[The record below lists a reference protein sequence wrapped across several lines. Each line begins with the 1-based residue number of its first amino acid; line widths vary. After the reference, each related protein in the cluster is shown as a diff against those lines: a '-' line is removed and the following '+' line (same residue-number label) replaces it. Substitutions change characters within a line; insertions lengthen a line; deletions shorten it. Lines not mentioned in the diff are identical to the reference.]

1 MAVAEAETTT
11 AAPAPGT
18 GTPVPARRGRPLWAR
33 VLPYLLVAPTIVGTA
48 YLLAYPLVRN
58 LLISFQKF
66 GIAQLIRG
74 GADFVGIDNY
84 RQILSDDKFW
94 GVVGRTFVFTAI
106 NVALI
111 MVLATLVALLIGALG
126 KWMRFAVMGGLVVA
140 WAIPVIAAT
149 TVFQWLFQSQ
159 LGVVNWVLVALGF
172 EHFDGKAWFAD
183 GNSTFAIIVLLIV
196 WQSVPFAAL
205 TLYAAITTVP
215 RELHESAQIDGAG
228 SVKTFWL
235 ITFPILRP
243 MFGLILC
250 LEVIW
255 VFKCFVQIWAISQ
268 GGPGDATL
276 TLPVYAYQI
285 AQSLNR
291 YDLGAAISMVT
302 VLILA
307 VVLLAYFR
315 QMFKEEGEL

>member
-1 MAVAEAETTT
+1 MALAQLERT
-11 AAPAPGT
+11 APAPE
-18 GTPVPARRGRPLWAR
+18 PDPPARARRGRPR
-33 VLPYLLVAPTIVGTA
+33 VLPYLLIAPTVLGMA
-48 YLLAYPLVRN
+48 YLLIYPLIRN
-58 LLISFQKF
+58 LVVSFQKF

-74 GADFVGIDNY
+74 GADFVGFDNY
-84 RQILSDDKFW
+84 RAIFTDDKFW
-94 GVVGRTFVFTAI
+94 SVVGRTFAFTAI
-106 NVALI
+106 NVVLI
-111 MVLATLVALLIGALG
+111 MVLSTLVALLIDALG
-126 KWMRFAVMGGLVVA
+126 KWMRFLLMGGLVLA
-140 WAIPVIAAT
+140 WAIPVLAAT

-159 LGVVNWVLVALGF
+159 LGVVNWVLVKLGF
-172 EHFDGKAWFAD
+172 TQYDGYAWFAD
-183 GNSTFAIIVLLIV
+183 GTSTFAIIVIMIV

-215 RELHESAQIDGAG
+215 KEIYESASMDGAG
-228 SVKTFWL
+228 PVRMFGL

-255 VFKCFVQIWAISQ
+255 VFKSFVQIWVISQ

-302 VLILA
+302 VLLLT

-315 QMFKEEGEL
+315 QLFKEEGEL

>member
-1 MAVAEAETTT
+1 MAVAQLERT
-11 AAPAPGT
+11 APAPE
-18 GTPVPARRGRPLWAR
+18 PEPLARARRGRPR
-33 VLPYLLVAPTIVGTA
+33 VLPYLLIAPTILGMA
-48 YLLAYPLVRN
+48 YLLIYPLIRN
-58 LLISFQKF
+58 LVISFQKF

-84 RQILSDDKFW
+84 RAIFTDDKFW
-94 GVVGRTFVFTAI
+94 SVVGRTFAFTAI
-106 NVALI
+106 NVVLI
-111 MVLATLVALLIGALG
+111 MVLSTLVALLIDALG
-126 KWMRFAVMGGLVVA
+126 KWMRFLLMGGLVLA
-140 WAIPVIAAT
+140 WAIPVLAAT

-159 LGVVNWVLVALGF
+159 LGVVNWVLVQLGF
-172 EHFDGKAWFAD
+172 TQYDGYAWFAD
-183 GNSTFAIIVLLIV
+183 GTSTFAIIVIMIV

-215 RELHESAQIDGAG
+215 KEIYESASMDGAG
-228 SVKTFWL
+228 PVRMFGL

-255 VFKCFVQIWAISQ
+255 VFKSFVQIWVISQ

-302 VLILA
+302 VLLLT

-315 QMFKEEGEL
+315 QLFKEEGEL

>member
-1 MAVAEAETTT
+1 MAVAQLERT
-11 AAPAPGT
+11 APAPE
-18 GTPVPARRGRPLWAR
+18 PEPPARARRGRPR
-33 VLPYLLVAPTIVGTA
+33 VLPYLLIAPTVLGMA
-48 YLLAYPLVRN
+48 YLLIYPLIRN
-58 LLISFQKF
+58 LVVSFQKF

-74 GADFVGIDNY
+74 GADFVGFDNY
-84 RQILSDDKFW
+84 QAIFTDDKFW
-94 GVVGRTFVFTAI
+94 SVVGRTFAFTAI
-106 NVALI
+106 NVVLI
-111 MVLATLVALLIGALG
+111 MVLATLVALLIDALG
-126 KWMRFAVMGGLVVA
+126 KWMRFLLMGGLVLA
-140 WAIPVIAAT
+140 WAIPVLAAT

-159 LGVVNWVLVALGF
+159 LGVVNWVLVQLGF
-172 EHFDGKAWFAD
+172 TQYDGYAWFAD
-183 GNSTFAIIVLLIV
+183 GTSTFAIIVIMIV

-215 RELHESAQIDGAG
+215 KEIYESASMDGAG
-228 SVKTFWL
+228 PVRMFGL

-255 VFKCFVQIWAISQ
+255 VFKSFVQIWVISQ

-302 VLILA
+302 VLLLT

-315 QMFKEEGEL
+315 QLFKEEGEL

>member
-1 MAVAEAETTT
+1 MALAQAERTAP
-11 AAPAPGT
+11 AAPAEKPSAG
-18 GTPVPARRGRPLWAR
+18 PRRGRPR
-33 VLPYLLVAPTIVGTA
+33 VLPYLLIAPTVVGMA
-48 YLLAYPLVRN
+48 YLLVYPLIRN
-58 LLISFQKF
+58 LIISFQKF

-74 GADFVGIDNY
+74 GADFVGLDNY
-84 RQILSDDKFW
+84 QAIFTDQKFW
-94 GVVGRTFVFTAI
+94 SVVARTFAFTAI
-106 NVALI
+106 NVVLI
-111 MVLATLVALLIGALG
+111 MVLATLVALLIDALG
-126 KWMRFAVMGGLVVA
+126 KWMRFLVMGGLVLA
-140 WAIPVIAAT
+140 WAIPVLAAT

-159 LGVVNWVLVALGF
+159 LGVVNWVLVQLGF
-172 EHFDGKAWFAD
+172 TQYDGYAWFAD
-183 GNSTFAIIVLLIV
+183 GTSTFAIIVIMIV

-215 RELHESAQIDGAG
+215 KEIYESASMDGAG
-228 SVKTFWL
+228 PIRMFGL

-255 VFKCFVQIWAISQ
+255 VFKSFVQIWVISQ

-302 VLILA
+302 VLLLT

-315 QMFKEEGEL
+315 QLFKEEGEL